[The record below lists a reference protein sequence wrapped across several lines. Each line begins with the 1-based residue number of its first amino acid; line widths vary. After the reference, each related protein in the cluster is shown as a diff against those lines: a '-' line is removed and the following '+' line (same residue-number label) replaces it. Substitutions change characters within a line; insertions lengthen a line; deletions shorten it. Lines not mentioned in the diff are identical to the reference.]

1 MVWIIWQLAVFLSVW
16 LTTKY
21 SEKIGLV
28 VSILWTIE
36 SIVFLWFISPLQI
49 LQLAVVW
56 LTFNYFKKC
65 YHSNSICTNCNKEI
79 NNNSQ
84 FCKHCGYKIGN

>member
-1 MVWIIWQLAVFLSVW
+1 MVWIVWQVAVFLSVW
-16 LTTKY
+16 LSTKY
-21 SEKIGLV
+21 SEKVGLI

-56 LTFNYFKKC
+56 LTFNYFKKL
-65 YHSNSICTNCNKEI
+65 YYSNFLCSNCNKEI

-84 FCKHCGYKIGN
+84 FCKHCGSKIGN